1 MLLTCNSPN
10 NSTDRIRVGRCK
22 HTIRDRIR
30 MSRIEGVS
38 GGRDAS
44 VLTREAVLGGRPLFL
59 KASALVL
66 AASRDTSQLNS
77 GSGVVS
83 LATLRRYSATL
94 CKGFRLPAVMDRG
107 ERQRDDERGRR
118 YDGASC
124 RRLRLG
130 SQDKRHNKSGPD

>member
-1 MLLTCNSPN
+1 
-10 NSTDRIRVGRCK
+10 
-22 HTIRDRIR
+22 

-94 CKGFRLPAVMDRG
+94 CKGFRLPAVTDRG

-124 RRLRLG
+124 RRCAWEAKTRGITKAEELTEAEAMRRYAEYKNG
-130 SQDKRHNKSGPD
+130 GTPSHP